1 MAGIELKIQAHQRFA
16 IRSKGPPSPFFIK
29 RKLYMVNKKRIIIG
43 CREPVFLTL
52 GNKKKEFIA
61 RIDTGARTS
70 SMDMQ
75 LAVELSHSK
84 ILKTRVIKSASG
96 IGLRPVIEVAIMLAG
111 KKITSN
117 FNLADRSHMKY
128 KILIGRN
135 ILRKEKFLIDPLK
148 KLHKNIIIK

>member
-1 MAGIELKIQAHQRFA
+1 MLI
-16 IRSKGPPSPFFIK
+16 
-29 RKLYMVNKKRIIIG
+29 KKRTIIG
-43 CREPVFLTL
+43 CREPVVLTL

-70 SMDMQ
+70 SLDMQ

-96 IGLRPVIEVAIMLAG
+96 IGLRPIIEVKIMFAG
-111 KKITSN
+111 KKIISN
-117 FNLADRSHMKY
+117 FTLADRSRMKY

-135 ILRKEKFLIDPLK
+135 IIRKQKFLIDPLK
-148 KLHKNIIIK
+148 KLHKKPIAI